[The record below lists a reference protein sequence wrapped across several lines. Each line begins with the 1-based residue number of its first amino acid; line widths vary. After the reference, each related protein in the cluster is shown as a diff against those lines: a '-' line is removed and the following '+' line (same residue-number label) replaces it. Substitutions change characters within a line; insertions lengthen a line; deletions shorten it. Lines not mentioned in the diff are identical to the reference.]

1 MIFALATSAGAAPV
15 ADEQDRGGRHGNLAQ
30 RWADAWNSHNPD
42 AVVALFTP
50 DGLFEDIP
58 FGVVAHGT
66 EEIRAA
72 ANLFFTA
79 VPDLHLSVVNSS
91 VNGGRGMIEWV
102 FSGTDQGVY
111 GTGKTFA
118 VRGTTVLELRGNRIS
133 RDSDYYDLATIL
145 RQLGL
150 LPSGL

>member
-1 MIFALATSAGAAPV
+1 
-15 ADEQDRGGRHGNLAQ
+15 
-30 RWADAWNSHNPD
+30 
-42 AVVALFTP
+42 
-50 DGLFEDIP
+50 LFEDLP

-66 EEIRAA
+66 SEIRAA
-72 ANLFFTA
+72 AVLFFTN
-79 VPDLHLSVVNSS
+79 VPDLHINVVNSS
-91 VNGGRGMIEWV
+91 VNAGRATIEWV

-118 VRGTTVLELRGNRIS
+118 VRGTTVLELHGNRIS